1 MIKYRTY
8 LTSEGIATD
17 DELDAIQAQVKKEVD
32 DAYEFAQNSP
42 DPELSVA
49 FEDVWV
55 D

>member
-1 MIKYRTY
+1 MCIRDRTK
-8 LTSEGIATD
+8 EGIATD
-17 DELDAIQAQVKKEVD
+17 AELDDIEAQVKKEVD

-42 DPELSVA
+42 EPGLEVA

>member
-1 MIKYRTY
+1 MIKYRAY
-8 LTSEGIATD
+8 LTKEGIATD
-17 DELDAIQAQVKKEVD
+17 QELDSIQEQVKKEID

>member
-17 DELDAIQAQVKKEVD
+17 DELMPFKHKSKEVD

>member
-1 MIKYRTY
+1 
-8 LTSEGIATD
+8 SVE
-17 DELDAIQAQVKKEVD
+17 ELDAIQSQVKAQVD
-32 DAYEFAQNSP
+32 AAYEFAQNSP